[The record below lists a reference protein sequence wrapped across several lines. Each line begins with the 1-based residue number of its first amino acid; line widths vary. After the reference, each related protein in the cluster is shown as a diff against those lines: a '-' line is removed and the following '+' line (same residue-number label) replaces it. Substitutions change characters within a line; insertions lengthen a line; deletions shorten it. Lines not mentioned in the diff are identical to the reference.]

1 MYSEGNIY
9 KVIFIVMKKMT
20 KHIRIRITEQQFK
33 NLADLLVEEQ
43 KSKSAVIREALSKYL
58 VGHHSRNDIN
68 KER

>member
-1 MYSEGNIY
+1 MICIP

-20 KHIRIRITEQQFK
+20 KHLRIRITEQQFR

-43 KSKSAVIREALSKYL
+43 KSKSAVIREALNKYL

-68 KER
+68 KEK